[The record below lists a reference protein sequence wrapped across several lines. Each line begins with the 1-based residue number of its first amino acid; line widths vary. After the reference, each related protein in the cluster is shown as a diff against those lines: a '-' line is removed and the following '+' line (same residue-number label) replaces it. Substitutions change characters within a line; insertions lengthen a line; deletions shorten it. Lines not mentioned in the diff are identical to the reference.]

1 MATKLEISELD
12 FDGIKE
18 NLKTFL
24 SQQDEFRDYDFEG
37 SGMSVLLDTLAYNT
51 HYLGYNAN
59 MLANEMFLDS
69 ADLRA
74 SVVSKAKQV
83 GYTPT
88 SSTASKAVIDVTVNN
103 ASGASLTMTRGTSFT
118 TAVNGTNYSFVNN
131 SDISITPIDG
141 VYKFS
146 NVSISEGTYLNFKYT
161 VNSSDTDQRF
171 IIPND
176 NVDTNTLTI
185 KVQESSS
192 DSTTSTYTLA
202 TGILGLESTSKVF
215 FLQEVEGGRYE
226 VYFGDNVLGK
236 SVADGNIV
244 IMDYINTNRAEAN
257 GASSFTLGG
266 TIGGFTSATIAT
278 ISNASE
284 GSDPESISSIK
295 YNAPREY
302 TAQDRA
308 VTADDYKVLVKG
320 LYANAKSVQVY
331 GGEDAAIP
339 DYGKVYISINS
350 KSGSTLTETTKASIV
365 NSLKQYAVASI
376 RPVIIDPE
384 TTFITLNTSFK
395 YDSGKTVKDV
405 STLRTNILSAIT
417 TYGNDTLE
425 NFVGVFRHSKLTE
438 SINNADTSI
447 LSNITTVKLYKFI
460 TPTLNEGL
468 KYTLS
473 FNNAF
478 YNPHSGHN
486 SSGGGVVSSTGFKI
500 NDDSS
505 TNEHFLDDDGAGI
518 IRVYYLSG
526 TTRIYTSSTFGT
538 IDYTTGEII
547 LTSAHITSISNVDGA
562 VSTRIRIFAI
572 PSSNDV
578 VPVRNQVLSIDTSNS
593 TFDGDVDAVESGGSQ
608 AGTTYTTTSSYSSY

>member
-88 SSTASKAVIDVTVNN
+88 SSSASKAVIDVTVNN

-131 SDISITPIDG
+131 ADISITPIDG

-146 NVSISEGTYLNFKYT
+146 NVDISEGTYLNFKYT

-192 DSTTSTYTLA
+192 DSTTNTYTLA
-202 TGILGLESTSKVF
+202 TGIIGLESTSKVF

-266 TIGGFTSATIAT
+266 TIGGFSSATITT

-395 YDSGKTVKDV
+395 YNSGATTKDV
-405 STLRTNILSAIT
+405 STLKTNILAAIT

-425 NFVGVFRHSKLTE
+425 NFVGVFRHSRLTE
-438 SINNADTSI
+438 SINDADSSI

-486 SSGGGVVSSTGFKI
+486 STGGGVVSSTGFKI

>member
-202 TGILGLESTSKVF
+202 TGIIGLESTSKVF
-215 FLQEVEGGRYE
+215 FLQEVEGERYE

-257 GASSFTLGG
+257 GASSFTLGE
-266 TIGGFTSATIAT
+266 TIGGFSSATITT

-365 NSLKQYAVASI
+365 NSLKQYAVASV
-376 RPVIIDPE
+376 RAVIIDPE

-395 YDSGKTVKDV
+395 YDSGATTKDV
-405 STLRTNILSAIT
+405 STLRTNILAAIT

-425 NFVGVFRHSKLTE
+425 NFVGVFRHSRLTE
-438 SINNADTSI
+438 SINNADPSI